1 MPVLQVRVQLVPN
14 SVVVD
19 ALCAGYE
26 LGEWRARQLVEDVFD
41 RHLLDFAL
49 TYTEAKNVSSS
60 TAMQSIRD
68 AAVSVYSTEK
78 YRRRGEFGE
87 LLLHAALVDF
97 YGAEAAVSKI
107 YYEDSSNDV
116 VKGFDSVH
124 VVADSNGE
132 MKIWLGEAK
141 FYSAL
146 DGAMDSVLED
156 IQAHLAIDFL
166 RKEFVF
172 ITRKVDASW
181 PHAQQFKALIARA
194 RSLDDISSSIV
205 MPVFLTYDSDAV
217 DSHDV
222 VGDSYIA
229 AMTKE
234 TTTAL
239 SRFESRLTKPLEVEI
254 RLILLPLKSKTRL
267 VELMHEKLKALQGI

>member
-1 MPVLQVRVQLVPN
+1 MPVLQVRVELVPN
-14 SVVVD
+14 SVSVN

-26 LGEWRARQLVEDVFD
+26 LGAWRADQLVEDIFD
-41 RHLLDFAL
+41 RHLLNFAL
-49 TYTEAKNVSSS
+49 TYTEAKSVSSS
-60 TAMQSIRD
+60 TALQSIRD
-68 AAVSVYSTEK
+68 AAVSVYTTDK

-87 LLLHAALVDF
+87 LLLHSALVDF
-97 YGAEAAVSKI
+97 YGAEPAVSKI

-141 FYSAL
+141 FYSRL
-146 DGAMDSVLED
+146 DDAMDSVLQD
-156 IQAHLAIDFL
+156 IQAHLATDFL

-181 PHAQQFKALIARA
+181 PHAQQFKGLIARA

-205 MPVFLTYDSDAV
+205 MPIFLTYDSDAV
-217 DSHDV
+217 DTHNV
-222 VGDSYIA
+222 VSNGYIA
-229 AMTKE
+229 AMTNE
-234 TTTAL
+234 TAGAL
-239 SRFESRLTKPLEVEI
+239 LRFESRLAKPMEVEI
-254 RLILLPLKSKTRL
+254 RLILLPLKSKARL
-267 VELMHEKLKALQGI
+267 VELMHAKLKALQGI

>member
-1 MPVLQVRVQLVPN
+1 MPILQVRVELVPN
-14 SVVVD
+14 SVSVN

-26 LGEWRARQLVEDVFD
+26 LGAWRADQLVEDIFD

-49 TYTEAKNVSSS
+49 TYTEAKSVSSR
-60 TAMQSIRD
+60 TALQSIRD
-68 AAVSVYSTEK
+68 AAVSVYTTDK

-87 LLLHAALVDF
+87 LLLHSALVDF
-97 YGAEAAVSKI
+97 YGAEPAVSKI

-141 FYSAL
+141 FYSRL
-146 DGAMDSVLED
+146 DDAMDSVLQD
-156 IQAHLAIDFL
+156 IQAHLATDFL

-181 PHAQQFKALIARA
+181 PHAQQFKGLIARA

-205 MPVFLTYDSDAV
+205 MPIFLTYDSDAV
-217 DSHDV
+217 DTHNV
-222 VGDSYIA
+222 VSNGYIA
-229 AMTKE
+229 AMTDE
-234 TTTAL
+234 TAGAL
-239 SRFESRLTKPLEVEI
+239 LRFESRLAKPMEVEI
-254 RLILLPLKSKTRL
+254 RLILLPLKSKARL
-267 VELMHEKLKALQGI
+267 VDLMHAKLKALQGI

>member
-1 MPVLQVRVQLVPN
+1 MPVLQMRVEIVPN
-14 SVVVD
+14 SVIAN

-26 LGEWRARQLVEDVFD
+26 LGEWRAQQLVEDVFN

-124 VVADSNGE
+124 VVADTNGE

-146 DGAMDSVLED
+146 DSAMNSVLDD
-156 IQAHLAIDFL
+156 IEAHLAVDFL

-172 ITRKVDASW
+172 ITRKVDDSW
-181 PHAQQFKALIARA
+181 PHAQQFRDLIARA
-194 RSLDDISSSIV
+194 RSLDDISNSIV

-222 VGDSYIA
+222 VGDSYIT
-229 AMTKE
+229 AMTNE
-234 TTTAL
+234 TATAL

-254 RLILLPLKSKTRL
+254 RMILLPLKSKIKL
-267 VELMHEKLKALQGI
+267 VQLMHEKLKVLQRI

>member
-14 SVVVD
+14 SVAVD

-41 RHLLDFAL
+41 RHLLGFAL
-49 TYTEAKNVSSS
+49 TYTEANNVSSS
-60 TAMQSIRD
+60 TAIQSIRD

-78 YRRRGEFGE
+78 YQRRGEFGE
-87 LLLHAALVDF
+87 LLLHAVLVDC

-132 MKIWLGEAK
+132 MTIWLGEAK

-146 DGAMDSVLED
+146 DGAMDSVLVD

-181 PHAQQFKALIARA
+181 PHAQKFKALIARA
-194 RSLDDISSSIV
+194 RSLDDISNSIV

-222 VGDSYIA
+222 VGQSYIA
-229 AMTKE
+229 AMANEATA
-234 TTTAL
+234 AL

-254 RLILLPLKSKTRL
+254 RLMLLPLKSKTRL

>member
-1 MPVLQVRVQLVPN
+1 MPVLQVRVELVPN
-14 SVVVD
+14 SVTVN

-26 LGEWRARQLVEDVFD
+26 LGAWRADQLVEDIFD
-41 RHLLDFAL
+41 RHLLDFTL
-49 TYTEAKNVSSS
+49 TYAEAKNVSSG

-68 AAVSVYSTEK
+68 AAVSVYTTDK

-87 LLLHAALVDF
+87 LLLHSALVDF
-97 YGAEAAVSKI
+97 YGAEPAVSKI

-124 VVADSNGE
+124 VVADSDGE

-141 FYSAL
+141 FYAAL
-146 DGAMDSVLED
+146 DDAMDSVLKD
-156 IQAHLAIDFL
+156 IQAHLATDFL

-181 PHAQQFKALIARA
+181 PHAHQFKGLIERA
-194 RSLDDISSSIV
+194 RSLDEISSSIV
-205 MPVFLTYDSDAV
+205 MPIFLTYDSDAV

-229 AMTKE
+229 AITGE
-234 TTTAL
+234 TTSAL
-239 SRFESRLTKPLEVEI
+239 SRFESRLAKPLEVEI
-254 RLILLPLKSKTRL
+254 RLMLLPLKSKARL
-267 VELMHEKLKALQGI
+267 VELMHAKLKALQGI

>member
-1 MPVLQVRVQLVPN
+1 MPVLQVRVELVPN
-14 SVVVD
+14 SVAAN

-26 LGEWRARQLVEDVFD
+26 LGIWRASQLVEDVFD

-68 AAVSVYSTEK
+68 AAVSVYSTDK

-87 LLLHAALVDF
+87 LLLHSALVDF
-97 YGAEAAVSKI
+97 YGAEPAVSKI

-124 VVADSNGE
+124 IVADSNGE

-141 FYSAL
+141 FYSSL
-146 DGAMDSVLED
+146 DSAMDSVLKD

-181 PHAQQFKALIARA
+181 PHAQQFKTLIARA

-222 VGDSYIA
+222 VGDGYIA
-229 AMTKE
+229 AMADE
-234 TTTAL
+234 TTAAL

-254 RLILLPLKSKTRL
+254 RLILLPLKSKARL
-267 VELMHEKLKALQGI
+267 VELMHAKLKALQGI

>member
-1 MPVLQVRVQLVPN
+1 MPVLQVRVELVPN
-14 SVVVD
+14 SVSVN

-26 LGEWRARQLVEDVFD
+26 LGAWRADQLVEDIFD

-49 TYTEAKNVSSS
+49 TYTEAKSVSSS
-60 TAMQSIRD
+60 TALQSIRD
-68 AAVSVYSTEK
+68 AAVSVYTTDK

-87 LLLHAALVDF
+87 LLLHSALVDF
-97 YGAEAAVSKI
+97 YGAEPAVSKI

-141 FYSAL
+141 FYSRL
-146 DGAMDSVLED
+146 DDAMDSVLQD
-156 IQAHLAIDFL
+156 IQAHLATDFL

-181 PHAQQFKALIARA
+181 PHAQQFKGLIARA

-205 MPVFLTYDSDAV
+205 MPIFLTYDSDAV
-217 DSHDV
+217 DTHNV
-222 VGDSYIA
+222 VSNGYIA
-229 AMTKE
+229 AMTDE
-234 TTTAL
+234 TAGAL
-239 SRFESRLTKPLEVEI
+239 LRFESRLAKPMEVEI
-254 RLILLPLKSKTRL
+254 RLILLPLKSKARL
-267 VELMHEKLKALQGI
+267 VELMHAKLKALQGI

>member
-1 MPVLQVRVQLVPN
+1 MPVLQVRVELVPN
-14 SVVVD
+14 SVSVN

-26 LGEWRARQLVEDVFD
+26 LGAWRADQLVEDIFD

-49 TYTEAKNVSSS
+49 TYTEAKSVSSS
-60 TAMQSIRD
+60 TALQSIRD
-68 AAVSVYSTEK
+68 AAVSVYTTDK

-87 LLLHAALVDF
+87 LLLHSALVDF
-97 YGAEAAVSKI
+97 YGAEPAVSKI

-141 FYSAL
+141 FYSRL
-146 DGAMDSVLED
+146 DDAMDSVLQD
-156 IQAHLAIDFL
+156 VQAHLATDFL

-181 PHAQQFKALIARA
+181 PHAQQFKGLIARA

-205 MPVFLTYDSDAV
+205 MPIFLTYDSDAV
-217 DSHDV
+217 DTHNV
-222 VGDSYIA
+222 VSNGYIA
-229 AMTKE
+229 AMTNE
-234 TTTAL
+234 TAGAL
-239 SRFESRLTKPLEVEI
+239 LRFESRLAKPMEVEI
-254 RLILLPLKSKTRL
+254 RLILLPLKSKARL
-267 VELMHEKLKALQGI
+267 VELMHAKLKALQGI